1 MTRDVVRVFENTP
14 PAEIAALL
22 ESKRISAKAAVSV
35 PPRYSTAAR
44 ITPPAVG
51 DEIRKDNHAASGQ
64 RLLGFERERDVGA
77 LGDEAGQ
84 QRRVSIGATLSA
96 RTTSA
101 ERPGS
106 SHRKGY
112 RLPHRHRRSGK
123 RPPLHL
129 LQQRISG
136 LAEASSFPATQ
147 GNSGKKMHARPCDPV
162 KNPSGSGI

>member
-96 RTTSA
+96 RRYRRGRRRPSGPDPAIARDIDYRIGIGEA
-101 ERPGS
+101 ENVPRYIFSNSEFPASQRPRVS
-106 SHRKGY
+106 
-112 RLPHRHRRSGK
+112 LPHR
-123 RPPLHL
+123 
-129 LQQRISG
+129 
-136 LAEASSFPATQ
+136 ETQ
-147 GNSGKKMHARPCDPV
+147 GKKCMRDPAI
-162 KNPSGSGI
+162 G